1 MIVMSLTTENYAL
14 KLQEYIYLKI
24 QLKTNKQK
32 KLNILIGSVFFY

>member
-1 MIVMSLTTENYAL
+1 MSLTTENYAL

-32 KLNILIGSVFFY
+32 KTKYIDW